1 MTLPEVIQTQRL
13 QLRPFTFQDV
23 EDVFNYAKN
32 PEWGRYLP
40 TPLPYHIEHA
50 EQFIAQRK
58 LDNPNKEKA
67 WAITLEGQAIGGV
80 NLRAKAANHAICEL
94 GWSVAHPH
102 WGKGFMTEV
111 AEAIRDTAFNCLSEM
126 HRLYAR
132 ADLRNVGSW
141 RVMEKIGMQREGVLR
156 QHIKFRQEWTDEVW
170 YAILRPEW
178 EKLVEKKK

>member
-13 QLRPFTFQDV
+13 QLRPFTFNDV

-40 TPLPYHIEHA
+40 TPLPYKYEHA
-50 EQFIAQRK
+50 EQFIALRK
-58 LDNPNKEKA
+58 LDDPNKENA
-67 WAITLEGQAIGGV
+67 WAITFEGKAIGGV
-80 NLRAKAANHAICEL
+80 NLRAKAENHAVCEL
-94 GWSVAHPH
+94 GWSVAQPH

-111 AEAIRDTAFNCLSEM
+111 AETLRDAAFHHFSGM

-132 ADLRNVGSW
+132 ADLRNIGSW
-141 RVMEKIGMQREGVLR
+141 RVMEKIGMQREAILR
-156 QHIKFRQEWTDEVW
+156 QHMKFRAEWTDEVW

-178 EKLVEKKK
+178 EKLVKTKE